1 MMNTRYV
8 NLLLLVVVLLGIV
21 ASCGNGSKEE
31 RIDELMDR
39 SEEAKTTNHYD
50 NAFDYHQ
57 AMVGLQTEIAIQM
70 LDLQSME
77 QLEVVRN
84 TIVTNLSA
92 LESLSFSGM
101 DYGLK
106 SSIVDLFSFYLKIV
120 ENEFPEMF
128 DLINEME
135 ANPMDEEFVMMAYTR
150 LIEIQTSIEEEEQE
164 LSRAMDLS
172 EAEFTRMHNL
182 QLTENPL
189 QEDIDAVIENDVY
202 SDY

>member
-1 MMNTRYV
+1 MMNARYIKP
-8 NLLLLVVVLLGIV
+8 LLLIVVLSGTV

-31 RIDELMDR
+31 RIDELIDR
-39 SEEAKTTNHYD
+39 SEEAKTNNHYD

-70 LDLQSME
+70 LDLQSKE

-106 SSIVDLFSFYLKIV
+106 SSAVDLFSFYLKIV
-120 ENEFPEMF
+120 ENDFPEML
-128 DLINEME
+128 DLINKIE
-135 ANPMDEEFVMMAYTR
+135 ANPTDEEFGMMAYTR
-150 LIEIQTSIEEEEQE
+150 LLEIQTSIEEEEQE
-164 LSRAMDLS
+164 LSKAMDIS

-182 QLTENPL
+182 QLTANPL
-189 QEDIDAVIENDVY
+189 QEDIDAVIDNDVY
-202 SDY
+202 LDY

>member
-1 MMNTRYV
+1 MMNARYIRP
-8 NLLLLVVVLLGIV
+8 LLFIVVLLGIV
-21 ASCGNGSKEE
+21 ASCGNGSKED

-39 SEEAKTTNHYD
+39 SEEAKTNNHYD

-70 LDLQSME
+70 LDLQSKD

-84 TIVTNLSA
+84 TIITNLSA

-106 SSIVDLFSFYLKIV
+106 SSATDLFSFYLKIV
-120 ENEFPEMF
+120 ENDFPEMF
-128 DLINEME
+128 DLINEIE
-135 ANPMDEEFVMMAYTR
+135 ANPTDEEFGMMAYTR
-150 LIEIQTSIEEEEQE
+150 LLEIQTSIEEEEQE
-164 LSRAMDLS
+164 LSKAMDIS

-189 QEDIDAVIENDVY
+189 QDDIDAVIDNDLDL
-202 SDY
+202 DY